1 MFSRQITSIPLAA
14 LFGAAAILASATAA
28 QAAMSPT
35 TTNAASSVHRVDCAV
50 GAHLGP
56 LGACVFGE
64 PDRDRD
70 VVIERRSADEPRC
83 RTKTVMETD
92 GMGNTV
98 RRSKTVCDDR

>member
-1 MFSRQITSIPLAA
+1 MSSRHITGISLAA
-14 LFGAAAILASATAA
+14 LFGAGAILISASAAE
-28 QAAMSPT
+28 AAMSPPAT
-35 TTNAASSVHRVDCAV
+35 DAASSIHRVDCAV

-64 PDRDRD
+64 PDHDNG

-83 RTKTVMETD
+83 RTKTVEETD

-98 RRSKTVCDDR
+98 RRSKTVCDR